1 MTTEAQLRSGR
12 LTCAALA
19 RTQDPIR
26 TAPRRVLPDHPIT
39 TS

>member
-1 MTTEAQLRSGR
+1 MTTEAQRRSGR
-12 LTCAALA
+12 LTGAAFA

-26 TAPRRVLPDHPIT
+26 TAPRRVLPDPSNT